1 MAAALTRISMC
12 LQFDELFRRRRCL
25 DWEPPPDC
33 YKQIATATF
42 EQQVIGRRRQ
52 QQQQEHQAC
61 FWL

>member
-1 MAAALTRISMC
+1 MC

-25 DWEPPPDC
+25 DWEPPTDC

-52 QQQQEHQAC
+52 QQQQERQAC